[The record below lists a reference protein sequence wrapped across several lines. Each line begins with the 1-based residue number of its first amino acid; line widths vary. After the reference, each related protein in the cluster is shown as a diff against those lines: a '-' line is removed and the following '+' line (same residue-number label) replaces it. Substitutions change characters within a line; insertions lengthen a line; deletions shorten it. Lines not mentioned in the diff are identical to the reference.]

1 MKPLHR
7 KPVHKGRSAK
17 KFRQHVKH
25 TKAANVQPHPMRGG
39 FRL

>member
-7 KPVHKGRSAK
+7 KPVNKHKSAK
-17 KFRQHVKH
+17 HFKHNVMH
-25 TKAANVQPHPMRGG
+25 TKGANIAPPPMRGG